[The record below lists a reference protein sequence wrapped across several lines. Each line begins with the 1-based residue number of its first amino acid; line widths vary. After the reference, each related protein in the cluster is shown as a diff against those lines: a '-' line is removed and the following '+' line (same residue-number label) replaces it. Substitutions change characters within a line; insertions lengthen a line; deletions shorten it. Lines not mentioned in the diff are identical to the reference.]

1 MKIRCVW
8 EHNGEDTLLYADN
21 FPGAFTRGASKK
33 MALDKMG
40 QEVESYLRWSRTV
53 EQARKDSTGNDKTA
67 EAENTANSAN
77 QPDSFQTEIIQE
89 KSSGLDIRNADSDV
103 LFDKEKEPLTMEEYQ
118 YLKGLV
124 LKSAQDFLSLYEALP
139 DKDQSALPE
148 RKCFYGEVP
157 RTGREMYEH
166 TKCVNSYYFGEIEVP
181 SDREG
186 TILEC
191 RVRGFELLEQQPD
204 SLANKVFLGSY
215 DEEWS
220 LRKVLRRF
228 LWHDRIHAKAMYR
241 MAKQT
246 FGEESVP
253 DVFRFE
259 K

>member
-33 MALDKMG
+33 MAMEKMG
-40 QEVESYLRWSRTV
+40 KEVESYLRWASTV
-53 EQARKDSTGNDKTA
+53 EQERKNNTGNNK
-67 EAENTANSAN
+67 TANSEN
-77 QPDSFQTEIIQE
+77 KSDSFQTEIIQE
-89 KSSGLDIRNADSDV
+89 KASDLDIKNADSDI

-118 YLKGLV
+118 YLKALV
-124 LKSAQDFLSLYEALP
+124 LKSAEDFLEFYEALP

-148 RKCFYGEVP
+148 RKCFYGAVP

-166 TKCVNSYYFGEIEVP
+166 TKCVNSYYFSEIDVP
-181 SDREG
+181 ADREG

-204 SLANKVFLGSY
+204 FLENKVFLGSY

-246 FGEESVP
+246 FGEGSVP
-253 DVFRFE
+253 DVYRFE
-259 K
+259 G

>member
-40 QEVESYLRWSRTV
+40 KEVEAYLRWASEV
-53 EQARKDSTGNDKTA
+53 TGGVK
-67 EAENTANSAN
+67 ENTQNIEMESEEDALLQS
-77 QPDSFQTEIIQE
+77 EIIQE
-89 KSSGLDIRNADSDV
+89 KSSDLDIKNADSDV
-103 LFDKEKEPLTMEEYQ
+103 LFDKEKEPLTMEEYRH
-118 YLKGLV
+118 LKTLV
-124 LKSAQDFLSLYEALP
+124 LKSAEDFLKLYEALP
-139 DKDQSALPE
+139 DKDKSTLPE

-166 TKCVNSYYFGEIEVP
+166 TKCVNSYYFGEIDVP
-181 SDREG
+181 ADREG

-191 RVRGFELLEQQPD
+191 RVRGFELLEKQ
-204 SLANKVFLGSY
+204 SVFLENKLFLGSY

-246 FGEESVP
+246 FGEGSVP
-253 DVFRFE
+253 DVFRLE
-259 K
+259 N

>member
-33 MALDKMG
+33 MALDKIEK
-40 QEVESYLRWSRTV
+40 EVASYLRWV
-53 EQARKDSTGNDKTA
+53 STAGNRVMPEGK
-67 EAENTANSAN
+67 SASIKAS
-77 QPDSFQTEIIQE
+77 SFQTEIIQE
-89 KSSGLDIRNADSDV
+89 KSSDLDIKNADSDV
-103 LFDKEKEPLTMEEYQ
+103 LFNQEKEPLTLEEYR
-118 YLKGLV
+118 YLKALV
-124 LKSAQDFLSLYEALP
+124 LKSAEDFLKLYEALP
-139 DKDQSALPE
+139 DKNKSNLLE
-148 RKCFYGEVP
+148 RTCFYGEVP

-181 SDREG
+181 ADREG

-204 SLANKVFLGSY
+204 FLENKVFLGSY